1 METKIALIG
10 TGGTIAGQGASDTD
24 LTGYTAGVLGL
35 NEILDSVPGT
45 EPYGPYTYTQF
56 SNIESSDITV
66 QHWLD
71 LSKLVQDLVDQE
83 DIGGVV
89 VLMEQIAW
97 RRQLIFLNL
106 TVRTDKP
113 IVITGSMRPAGAP
126 VQMVRLIYYKDSSGE
141 NARVW

>member
-1 METKIALIG
+1 MVRAVQLLDKA
-10 TGGTIAGQGASDTD
+10 ASDTD

-35 NEILDSVPGT
+35 DEILDSVPGT

-71 LSKLVQDLVDQE
+71 LSKLVQELVNQE

-89 VLMEQIAW
+89 ITHGTDSMEETAY
-97 RRQLIFLNL
+97 FLNL

-113 IVITGSMRPAGAP
+113 IVITGSMRPAGQL
-126 VQMVRLIYYKDSSGE
+126 VQMVLLIYYKRFKWQE
-141 NARVW
+141 HLHL

>member
-1 METKIALIG
+1 M
-10 TGGTIAGQGASDTD
+10 
-24 LTGYTAGVLGL
+24 LGL

-89 VLMEQIAW
+89 
-97 RRQLIFLNL
+97 
-106 TVRTDKP
+106 TYHGTD
-113 IVITGSMRPAGAP
+113 SMGG
-126 VQMVRLIYYKDSSGE
+126 DSLFS
-141 NARVW
+141 